1 MATIKLYNS
10 LTKKIEEFIPTNTEN
25 KVSMYTCGPTV
36 YNTPH
41 IGNYKAYIFADILRR
56 TLESNNYIVN
66 QVINLTDVDDKTI
79 KKSIELNIPLN
90 ELTIKYTKEFYD
102 GRNQLILLPANH
114 YTPATDSIPKMI
126 EITEILI
133 EKGFAYKT
141 DDGSVYF
148 SVKFDK
154 DYGKLIDFKPEDL
167 KTNADGRMNNA
178 DEYEKDDVQD
188 FALWKSWDTT
198 DGPNKWDSPWGPGRP
213 GWHIEC
219 SAMAR
224 EFIGEIVDI
233 HTGGIDNMFP
243 HHENEIAQSEC
254 AYGHQFSRFF
264 VHCNHLMIDG
274 KKMAKRD
281 GNFLMLS
288 DFKVRGIHPLSYK
301 YFLYGTHYRSPANL
315 TWDALYGAQT
325 TLSRMYEKY
334 ISIMNT
340 AMGEFDNDYVEKV
353 KESLSNDL
361 NTAEAISI
369 LIKLFDDN
377 SINDSIK
384 LATVNAIDNI
394 LGLGFNEYYL
404 SDKIIPLD
412 VQKIIE
418 ERNTARISKDYAKS
432 DELREILNIQ
442 GYLVIDTKEE
452 SIIVPNPLG

>member
-10 LTKKIEEFIPTNTEN
+10 LTKKIEEFIPTNSEN
-25 KVSMYTCGPTV
+25 KVSMYTCGITP

-56 TLESNNYIVN
+56 TLESNNYTVK

-79 KKSIELNIPLN
+79 KKSIELNTSLF
-90 ELTIKYTKEFYD
+90 ELTKKYEDEFYKD
-102 GRNQLILLPANH
+102 RKDLILLPPE
-114 YTPATDSIPKMI
+114 YSPRATDYIPKMI
-126 EITEILI
+126 EIIEILI

-148 SVKFDK
+148 SVKSDK
-154 DYGKLIDFKPEDL
+154 NYGKLIDFKPEDL

-188 FALWKSWDTT
+188 FALWKSWDPN

-254 AYGHQFSRFF
+254 AYGHEFSRFF

-334 ISIMNT
+334 INIMNT
-340 AMGEFDNDYVEKV
+340 AMGEFDNDYLEKV
-353 KESLSNDL
+353 KESLANDL

-412 VQKIIE
+412 VQKIID
-418 ERNTARISKDYAKS
+418 ERNTARINKDYTKS

-452 SIIVPNPLG
+452 SIVLPNPLG